1 MDQAV
6 KVEANTGFKFKKFIL
21 LKKIQQN
28 ITGLKNEQDDN
39 WVIHKT
45 YKQGRP
51 FSSSANDD

>member
-6 KVEANTGFKFKKFIL
+6 KVEANTGFKLKKFIL

-39 WVIHKT
+39 WVIHKKD
-45 YKQGRP
+45 KQGRP
-51 FSSSANDD
+51 LSSSANDD